1 MTERQVALYARV
13 SSDQQ
18 AEANTIDSQVAEI
31 HARIAADGV
40 DLRHVLAFIDAGY
53 SGSSLVRP
61 ALERLRDVAA
71 VGGLDRLYVHCPD
84 RLARHYAYQV
94 LLLEE
99 LTQRGVEVIF
109 LNRPLGHTP
118 EDQLL
123 LQVQGVIAEYE
134 RAKFLERSRRGKRH
148 AAQAGRVG
156 VLCHAPYGYRY
167 VPKQEGDG
175 DARFDI
181 IGDEARVVQQVFAW
195 VGHDRCTINA
205 VCRRLHQA
213 GVRTR
218 TGKAHWDHKT
228 IWDMLKNPA
237 YKGEAAFGKTRW
249 TPVGPRL
256 HAPRGRPAQSRR
268 GYSGKEVPTDEW
280 ITIPV
285 PALIEAALFE
295 AVQAQLG
302 ENRRRARVPEKGSRY
317 LLQGLLVCHQ
327 CGYAYCGR
335 TNDAR
340 NAYYRCAG
348 AMNIPRH
355 GFERV
360 CWNKAVRMDQT
371 DAAVWHEVCRL
382 LAQPERLEQAYRQR
396 LHPQQQAEPYQGLES
411 QMGKLRRGIARLIDS
426 YADGLIDKQEFEPR
440 VTQIRARLQH
450 LEAQVQHLKAEG
462 EMEDELRLIVGRLET
477 FAATVHNGLQ
487 QADFHTRREIIR
499 SLVKRVEVDQQHL
512 RVVFRV
518 SPPFLPPS
526 SDNAPNNWQDSGRRV
541 HTGAFHGD
549 VGTARLLEPVGQRSQ
564 VGGHRPEG
572 PDLFDGLQPL
582 GTGDQARDHGLF
594 VHVESTAMGI
604 YHVHHAPP
612 CVMAPHGM
620 LASCSISPACFRR
633 AERQTVVPP
642 SIQVLLLAGLRHEN
656 LPTFCVRWSGD
667 QHSPFHSRW
676 RGGPHDILLPNC
688 PE

>member
-1 MTERQVALYARV
+1 MTEGQVALYARV

-18 AEANTIDSQVAEI
+18 ADANTIDSQVAALRE
-31 HARIAADGV
+31 RIVADGV
-40 DLRHVLAFIDAGY
+40 DLGSVLEFIDAGY
-53 SGSSLVRP
+53 SGASLVRP
-61 ALERLRDVAA
+61 ALERLRDIAA
-71 VGGLDRLYVHCPD
+71 AGGLDRLYVHCPD
-84 RLARHYAYQV
+84 RFARHYAYQV

-99 LTQRGVEVIF
+99 FTQRGVEVIF

-148 AAQAGRVG
+148 AAQEGRVG
-156 VLCHAPYGYRY
+156 ILCHAPYGYRY
-167 VPKQEGDG
+167 VNKQEGG
-175 DARFDI
+175 GNARFDI

-195 VGHDRCTINA
+195 IGHDRCTINA

-213 GVRTR
+213 GIRTR

-228 IWDMLKNPA
+228 IWDMLNNPA

-256 HAPRGRPAQSRR
+256 HAPRGRPAHSRR
-268 GYSGKEVPTDEW
+268 GYSGKEVPKDEW

-285 PALIEAALFE
+285 PALVEAALFE
-295 AVQAQLG
+295 AVQAQLD
-302 ENRRRARVPEKGSRY
+302 ENRRRARISEKGSRY
-317 LLQGLLVCHQ
+317 LLQGLLVCGP

-335 TNDAR
+335 TNDAH

-355 GFERV
+355 GFARV
-360 CWNKAVRMDQT
+360 CGSKPLRMDQT

-396 LHPQQQAEPYQGLES
+396 LHPAQPSAASHGLET
-411 QMGKLRRGIARLIDS
+411 QMSKLRRGLARLIDS

-440 VTQIRARLQH
+440 MTHMRARLQH
-450 LEAQVQHLKAEG
+450 LEAQMQHVQAEG
-462 EMEDELRLIVGRLET
+462 EMEEELRLILGRLET
-477 FAATVHNGLQ
+477 FAAQVHNGLQ

-518 SPPFLPPS
+518 NSTSVLPS
-526 SDNAPNNWQDSGRRV
+526 SDNASSNWQDSGRRV
-541 HTGAFHGD
+541 LAPSLQC
-549 VGTARLLEPVGQRSQ
+549 ARRPV
-564 VGGHRPEG
+564 
-572 PDLFDGLQPL
+572 
-582 GTGDQARDHGLF
+582 
-594 VHVESTAMGI
+594 
-604 YHVHHAPP
+604 
-612 CVMAPHGM
+612 
-620 LASCSISPACFRR
+620 
-633 AERQTVVPP
+633 
-642 SIQVLLLAGLRHEN
+642 
-656 LPTFCVRWSGD
+656 
-667 QHSPFHSRW
+667 
-676 RGGPHDILLPNC
+676 
-688 PE
+688 

>member
-1 MTERQVALYARV
+1 MTEKQFALYARV
-13 SSDQQ
+13 SSEQQ
-18 AEANTIDSQVAEI
+18 ADANTIDSQVAALRAQI
-31 HARIAADGV
+31 TADGF
-40 DLRHVLAFIDAGY
+40 DLRSVIEFVDAGY

-71 VGGLDRLYVHCPD
+71 AGGLDRLYVHCPD

-99 LTQRGVEVIF
+99 LTQRGVEVLF

-134 RAKFLERSRRGKRH
+134 RAKLLERSRRGKRH
-148 AAQAGRVG
+148 AAQEGRVG

-167 VPKQEGDG
+167 VNKQEGG
-175 DARFDI
+175 GEARFDI

-195 VGHDRCTINA
+195 VGQERCTINA

-249 TPVGPRL
+249 MPVGPRL
-256 HAPRGRPAQSRR
+256 HAPRGRPAHSRR
-268 GYSGKEVPTDEW
+268 GYSGKEVPKDEW

-285 PALIEAALFE
+285 PALVEAALFE
-295 AVQAQLG
+295 AVQAQLD
-302 ENRRRARVPEKGSRY
+302 ENRRRARISEKGSRY
-317 LLQGLLVCHQ
+317 VLQGLLVCGQ

-360 CWNKAVRMDQT
+360 CWSKPLRMEQT

-382 LAQPERLEQAYRQR
+382 LAQPARLEQAYRQR
-396 LHPQQQAEPYQGLES
+396 LHPDQPSEASHGLET
-411 QMGKLRRGIARLIDS
+411 QMSKLRRGLARLIDS
-426 YADGLIDKQEFEPR
+426 YAEGLIDKQEFEPR
-440 VTQIRARLQH
+440 VTHMRARLQH
-450 LEAQVQHLKAEG
+450 LEAQIQYLKAEG
-462 EMEDELRLIVGRLET
+462 EMEEELRLIMGRLET
-477 FAATVHNGLQ
+477 FAAQVHNGLQ
-487 QADFHTRREIIR
+487 QADFHTRREIMR
-499 SLVKRVEVDQQHL
+499 SLVKRVEVDQQHI

-518 SPPFLPPS
+518 SPPSMLPS
-526 SDNAPNNWQDSGRRV
+526 SDSVPHHWQDSGRRV
-541 HTGAFHGD
+541 HP
-549 VGTARLLEPVGQRSQ
+549 GTLHSDDRTPLGLEPRAHGQE
-564 VGGHRPEG
+564 VTGHRPKSA
-572 PDLFDGLQPL
+572 DLFLALPL
-582 GTGDQARDHGLF
+582 AVAGHQADFHILF
-594 VHVESTAMGI
+594 VDIHASTGLMQ
-604 YHVHHAPP
+604 H
-612 CVMAPHGM
+612 MHGG
-620 LASCSISPACFRR
+620 F
-633 AERQTVVPP
+633 
-642 SIQVLLLAGLRHEN
+642 
-656 LPTFCVRWSGD
+656 LP
-667 QHSPFHSRW
+667 
-676 RGGPHDILLPNC
+676 
-688 PE
+688 

>member
-1 MTERQVALYARV
+1 MTEKQVALYARV
-13 SSDQQ
+13 SSEQQ
-18 AEANTIDSQVAEI
+18 ADANTIDSQVAALRAQI
-31 HARIAADGV
+31 TADGC
-40 DLRHVLAFIDAGY
+40 DLRSVLEFVDAGC

-71 VGGLDRLYVHCPD
+71 AGGLDRLYVHCPD

-167 VPKQEGDG
+167 VPKQEGGG

-181 IGDEARVVQQVFAW
+181 VWDEARVVQQVFAW

-256 HAPRGRPAQSRR
+256 RAPRGRPAHSRR
-268 GYSGKEVPTDEW
+268 GYSGTDVPTDQW

-285 PALIEAALFE
+285 PALVEAALFE
-295 AVQAQLG
+295 AVQEQLD
-302 ENRRRARVPEKGSRY
+302 ENRRRARIPEKGSRY
-317 LLQGLLVCHQ
+317 LLQGLLVCGQ
-327 CGYAYCGR
+327 CGYAYGGC

-348 AMNIPRH
+348 AMHIPRQ

-360 CWNKAVRMDQT
+360 WGNKPLRMDQT
-371 DAAVWHEVCRL
+371 DATVWHEVCRL
-382 LAQPERLEQAYRQR
+382 LAQPDRLEQAYRQR
-396 LHPQQQAEPYQGLES
+396 LHPDQSSQAHHGLAT
-411 QMGKLRRGIARLIDS
+411 QMGKLRRGLARLIDS
-426 YADGLIDKQEFEPR
+426 YADGFIDKQEFEPR
-440 VTQIRARLQH
+440 VTRMRARLQH
-450 LEAQVQHLKAEG
+450 LEAQIEHLKAEG
-462 EMEDELRLIVGRLET
+462 EMEDELRLIVGHLET
-477 FAATVHNGLQ
+477 FAAKVHNGLQ
-487 QADFHTRREIIR
+487 QADFHTCREIIR
-499 SLVKRVEVDQQHL
+499 SLVKRVEVDQQHI

-518 SPPFLPPS
+518 SPPPVSPS
-526 SDNAPNNWQDSGRRV
+526 SDSAPHNWQDSGRRV
-541 HTGAFHGD
+541 LAPGVQPARRSVRAPRGEC
-549 VGTARLLEPVGQRSQ
+549 TA
-564 VGGHRPEG
+564 H
-572 PDLFDGLQPL
+572 
-582 GTGDQARDHGLF
+582 
-594 VHVESTAMGI
+594 
-604 YHVHHAPP
+604 
-612 CVMAPHGM
+612 
-620 LASCSISPACFRR
+620 
-633 AERQTVVPP
+633 
-642 SIQVLLLAGLRHEN
+642 
-656 LPTFCVRWSGD
+656 
-667 QHSPFHSRW
+667 
-676 RGGPHDILLPNC
+676 
-688 PE
+688 